1 MLLTIKKSV
10 HLSLPSFL
18 QLEQQVK
25 TDSLPLDSMVAFKS
39 EQLQQGKKEA
49 GGGKANLLLIKESNG
64 KVGKRMTTSI
74 SLAFKSTDTSQEQK
88 ELLSSLKQMMA

>member
-49 GGGKANLLLIKESNG
+49 GGG
-64 KVGKRMTTSI
+64 
-74 SLAFKSTDTSQEQK
+74 
-88 ELLSSLKQMMA
+88 